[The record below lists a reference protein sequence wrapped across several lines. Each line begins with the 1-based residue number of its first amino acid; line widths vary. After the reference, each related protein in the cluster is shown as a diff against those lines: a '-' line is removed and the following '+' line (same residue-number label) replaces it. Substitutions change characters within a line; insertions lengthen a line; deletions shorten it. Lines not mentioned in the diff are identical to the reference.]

1 MSNPRGSGIKD
12 QKLPTV
18 KSEGNG
24 KGKTEDNG
32 WKGVAYTTAAN
43 ILSAQFAIQITADNI
58 KNRVKSWKKYYGV
71 VSDIL
76 SQSGFSWDFL
86 TQMIN
91 VDENRVWE
99 EYVKVQNL
107 YELFFSHYCLSILL
121 KFSYT
126 TLICLQS
133 HNDAVSF
140 RYKRIPNWDDIVDLC
155 GKDRATGEGAET
167 GFEATEVMTP
177 PASEHNHVD
186 LENDDQV
193 FGDIHIIDDNSPDQA
208 IAKKKRNETTPSFS
222 VPPQK
227 KKVTTKDVLGTSVD
241 RMASSFEEFIH
252 ATTKNLAP
260 KDVWK
265 EIMAILDLSRE
276 EQIKACAWFIEND
289 KQFLMLKE
297 VPMEMKKD
305 MALMFIS
312 NLSA

>member
-1 MSNPRGSGIKD
+1 MERDLAEVLCEERSLGH
-12 QKLPTV
+12 
-18 KSEGNG
+18 
-24 KGKTEDNG
+24 KGDNG
-32 WKGVAYTTAAN
+32 WKGVDYTTAAN
-43 ILSAQFAIQITADNI
+43 TLSAQFAIQITADNI

-76 SQSGFSWDFL
+76 SQSGFSWDSS

-91 VDENRVWE
+91 VDENSVWE
-99 EYVKVQNL
+99 EY
-107 YELFFSHYCLSILL
+107 I
-121 KFSYT
+121 
-126 TLICLQS
+126 
-133 HNDAVSF
+133 
-140 RYKRIPNWDDIVDLC
+140 KRISNWDDIVDLC
-155 GKDRATGEGAET
+155 GKNRATGEDAET

-186 LENDDQV
+186 LENDDQI
-193 FGDIHIIDDNSPDQA
+193 FGDIHIIEDNSPDQA
-208 IAKKKRNETTPSFS
+208 IAKKKRNETTPSSS

-227 KKVTTKDVLGTSVD
+227 KRVTTKDVLGTSVD
-241 RMASSFEEFIH
+241 RMASSFEELIP
-252 ATTKNLAP
+252 ATTKSLAP

-265 EIMAILDLSRE
+265 EIMAIPDLSRE

-312 NLSA
+312 NVSA